1 MLKFRFDS
9 DFEFITYL
17 SIYVISFLTKVD
29 SVSIE
34 KLSIESRHELGQ
46 MITDQISLVEKG
58 LTVICSNVPI
68 NDKTTLDI
76 LCHDDNGQLVIVQ
89 LNVEED
95 DAMLLQGLQSL
106 DYVDK
111 FKSFL
116 KATYNKHKI
125 DDKEKPRM
133 ILIAPSFSDAVKRAV
148 ESMKGIRIDLYEWEY
163 LKLGDHKGLRLQ
175 PIFTWRHAEKPKE
188 KEEKP
193 PERKHESKPSRKK
206 EEPKEEKTLAP
217 LPLPESKETLKSEQA
232 QPKPPEQ
239 IKTEPPKEE
248 KPPAPPPVAPPKP
261 PMEKPKEE
269 PKKKLRLF

>member
-1 MLKFRFDS
+1 M
-9 DFEFITYL
+9 
-17 SIYVISFLTKVD
+17 
-29 SVSIE
+29 SIE
-34 KLSIESRHELGQ
+34 KISVESRQELEQ
-46 MITDQISLVEKG
+46 MILNEINLVEKG

-68 NDKTTLDI
+68 NDKTTLDV
-76 LCHDDNGQLVIVQ
+76 LCHDSNGQLVILQ

-95 DAMLLQGLQSL
+95 DAMLLQGLQSF

-125 DDKEKPRM
+125 DDKEKPRL

-175 PIFTWRHAEKPKE
+175 PIFTWRPAEKP

-193 PERKHESKPSRKK
+193 PEKKREPKPVKKK
-206 EEPKEEKTLAP
+206 EPEQP
-217 LPLPESKETLKSEQA
+217 LPA
-232 QPKPPEQ
+232 Q
-239 IKTEPPKEE
+239 
-248 KPPAPPPVAPPKP
+248 PPAP
-261 PMEKPKEE
+261 EKPKEE
-269 PKKKLRLF
+269 PKPEPKLLPPKPEPVKETPPPPPKLSEKPKEEEQPKRKLRLF

>member
-1 MLKFRFDS
+1 
-9 DFEFITYL
+9 
-17 SIYVISFLTKVD
+17 
-29 SVSIE
+29 
-34 KLSIESRHELGQ
+34 
-46 MITDQISLVEKG
+46 MIVNEINLVEKG

-68 NDKTTLDI
+68 NDKTTLDV
-76 LCHDDNGQLVIVQ
+76 LCHDGNGQLVILQ

-95 DAMLLQGLQSL
+95 DSMLLQGLQSF

-125 DDKEKPRM
+125 DDKEKPRL

-175 PIFTWRHAEKPKE
+175 PIFTWRPAEKP

-193 PERKHESKPSRKK
+193 PEKKREPKPVKKK
-206 EEPKEEKTLAP
+206 EPEQP
-217 LPLPESKETLKSEQA
+217 LPPQ
-232 QPKPPEQ
+232 
-239 IKTEPPKEE
+239 
-248 KPPAPPPVAPPKP
+248 PPAP
-261 PMEKPKEE
+261 EKPKEE
-269 PKKKLRLF
+269 PKPEPKPLPPKPEPVKETPPPPKLPEKPKEEEQPKRKLRLF